1 MEALKAALR
10 GTRGVMVKDLQVSG
24 AFHTPLMTSACA
36 PLAAAL
42 AAVPIAMPAVPV
54 YSNVT
59 GRPYASPDEI
69 RRSLVQQVVAPVRW
83 AESVAALLAAGPP
96 GGAPVRCYDLG
107 PRDTLK
113 AMLRK
118 TDAAAWALCVSVDV

>member
-1 MEALKAALR
+1 MA
-10 GTRGVMVKDLQVSG
+10 
-24 AFHTPLMTSACA
+24 PACA

-42 AAVPIAMPAVPV
+42 ANVPLRLPSVPV

-59 GRPYASPDEI
+59 GRPYADVEEI
-69 RRSLVQQVVAPVRW
+69 RAGLVAQVVAPVRW
-83 AESVAALLAAGPP
+83 QETVEAMIAMGLAPAEKSAAAPAPPVDPAQGAAGI
-96 GGAPVRCYDLG
+96 VCYDLG

-118 TDAAAWALCVSVDV
+118 TNLAAWKTSVSIDVL